1 MPSPEQAGSLKQVC
15 EYHHARF
22 IHFNSLEL
30 RLELSQL
37 LIFATGGIINSP
49 MFPLE
54 TYLPSLSFFEPKSP
68 LTTILEIDSFPDRA
82 PWLP

>member
-1 MPSPEQAGSLKQVC
+1 MICPVLSRQGSLKQVC

-30 RLELSQL
+30 RLELPLL
-37 LIFATGGIINSP
+37 LILATDEIINSP

-54 TYLPSLSFFEPKSP
+54 INPPSLSFVPS
-68 LTTILEIDSFPDRA
+68 
-82 PWLP
+82 LP